1 MEESDDSLTIPLEK
15 CLVPLA
21 SSGLWGGTGAQTQ
34 RAAIYTFARAGVV
47 IGRARL
53 AAVPSPSHLL
63 GPGTSPGGSAMHPKM
78 VPFLLLIK
86 SGSSA
91 SEVNFFERAAGEEIS
106 HVTDRRLHVTAPT
119 VTFSRA
125 TGTAVHCQQRK
136 DYMYMYR
143 GVGRCVAINYW
154 HKATRLDTRLGKK
167 KRHREVNPVTGK
179 VFYREH
185 WRHVHGHVQYV
196 RHGCADSF
204 QFLHLS

>member
-1 MEESDDSLTIPLEK
+1 MQSEGWFL
-15 CLVPLA
+15 LVPSGTEADLRRR
-21 SSGLWGGTGAQTQ
+21 SSNPA
-34 RAAIYTFARAGVV
+34 
-47 IGRARL
+47 
-53 AAVPSPSHLL
+53 
-63 GPGTSPGGSAMHPKM
+63 GSAMHPKM

-185 WRHVHGHVQYV
+185 WRHVQYPYV
-196 RHGCADSF
+196 RHGCADRY